1 MKKDALIIVRGAGD
15 LATGT
20 IHRLWAAGFRVL
32 ALEAEHPAAIR
43 RQVALSE
50 VVYEGRVTV
59 EGMTGVL
66 VENSEQMQ
74 QAWDAGEVPVLV
86 DPKGKSIC
94 QLKPQI
100 VVDAIIAKKN
110 LGTNR
115 KMAELTVALG
125 PGFTA
130 GEDVDFVIETKRGHN
145 LGRIIRNGQAVPN
158 TGIPGNI
165 GGYAKERV
173 IHADAQGILKNV
185 HKIGDIVTQ
194 GEEIAYIQTSSE
206 QVPVY
211 ATITGII
218 RGLIRDG
225 YPVTKGFKIADID
238 PRESEYENCFT
249 ISDKARCIAGGV
261 VEAYFVLKQQLEK
274 GDAQCM

>member
-86 DPKGKSIC
+86 DPKGESIC

-110 LGTNR
+110 IGTNR

-130 GEDVDFVIETKRGHN
+130 GEDVDIVIETKRPQSRPHHKKRTGSTKHRN
-145 LGRIIRNGQAVPN
+145 SGKYRRLREGTCYTCRCTGNPKKCAQDWRYCYAGRRNCL
-158 TGIPGNI
+158 
-165 GGYAKERV
+165 YS
-173 IHADAQGILKNV
+173 
-185 HKIGDIVTQ
+185 DIFR
-194 GEEIAYIQTSSE
+194 TSSCICDHHGN
-206 QVPVY
+206 Y
-211 ATITGII
+211 TWT
-218 RGLIRDG
+218 
-225 YPVTKGFKIADID
+225 D
-238 PRESEYENCFT
+238 P
-249 ISDKARCIAGGV
+249 
-261 VEAYFVLKQQLEK
+261 
-274 GDAQCM
+274 

>member
-86 DPKGKSIC
+86 DPQGKSIC

-110 LGTNR
+110 IGTNR

-125 PGFTA
+125 PGFTQSWPHHKKWT
-130 GEDVDFVIETKRGHN
+130 GSTKH
-145 LGRIIRNGQAVPN
+145 RNSGK
-158 TGIPGNI
+158 
-165 GGYAKERV
+165 YRW
-173 IHADAQGILKNV
+173 L
-185 HKIGDIVTQ
+185 
-194 GEEIAYIQTSSE
+194 
-206 QVPVY
+206 
-211 ATITGII
+211 
-218 RGLIRDG
+218 
-225 YPVTKGFKIADID
+225 
-238 PRESEYENCFT
+238 REGTCHT
-249 ISDKARCIAGGV
+249 CRCAWNSQKC
-261 VEAYFVLKQQLEK
+261 A
-274 GDAQCM
+274 

>member
-66 VENSEQMQ
+66 VGNSEQMQ

-86 DPKGKSIC
+86 DPQGKSIR

-130 GEDVDFVIETKRGHN
+130 CPVSIRVSYFISVSEMFSSGRSSSLPFVNCHDLSSISAPE
-145 LGRIIRNGQAVPN
+145 N
-158 TGIPGNI
+158 T
-165 GGYAKERV
+165 R
-173 IHADAQGILKNV
+173 
-185 HKIGDIVTQ
+185 
-194 GEEIAYIQTSSE
+194 
-206 QVPVY
+206 
-211 ATITGII
+211 
-218 RGLIRDG
+218 
-225 YPVTKGFKIADID
+225 
-238 PRESEYENCFT
+238 
-249 ISDKARCIAGGV
+249 
-261 VEAYFVLKQQLEK
+261 
-274 GDAQCM
+274 